1 MFDSAKLKVERA
13 SEQIDEILAI
23 SEISPPF
30 TYVLETD
37 TMTGERATF
46 SELNHISLKKL
57 VIRCGEIFH
66 NLRSALDHAYWE
78 AVVPYIEDESKHGAI
93 QFPFAKDSSKL
104 EQAIKS
110 RLAHQVSEEFFNLI
124 LSFKPCNGSDGN
136 QLLSLLH
143 EVNILDKHKFP
154 TPVGD
159 FTRISSVDIRTQVPD
174 FPVGLTDVTFGGCR
188 RDVAWRTNSIDPR
201 MLGDIVPPTT
211 CIFHRPLSVPVDIV
225 LRMATID
232 YSESLITT
240 LTKMR
245 TEVLNI
251 LTLMS
256 KAELYPSTLKPNK
269 AG

>member
-1 MFDSAKLKVERA
+1 MMFDSARLKVERA
-13 SEQIDEILAI
+13 SEQIDEILAM

-37 TMTGERATF
+37 TMTGDRATF

-57 VIRCGEIFH
+57 VIRCGEVFH

-78 AVVPYIEDESKHGAI
+78 AVVPYIEDENKHGAI
-93 QFPFAKDSSKL
+93 QFPFAKDSLKL

-124 LSFKPCNGSDGN
+124 LSFKPCNGSGGN

-159 FTRISSVDIRTQVPD
+159 FTQISSADIRAQVPD
-174 FPVGLTDVTFGGCR
+174 FPAGLTNVGFGGCR
-188 RDVAWRTNSIDPR
+188 RDVVWRTSSIDPKE
-201 MLGDIVPPTT
+201 LGEIVPPTT
-211 CIFHRPLSVPVDIV
+211 CIFRRQLSVPVGIV
-225 LRMATID
+225 LNMATID
-232 YSESLITT
+232 YTESLITT

-245 TEVLNI
+245 TEVQSI
-251 LTLMS
+251 LTQMS
-256 KAELYPSTLKPNK
+256 KSELYPSHTKT
-269 AG
+269 